1 MTGGCD
7 TRPGGDCMRATDS
20 TELLTEG
27 EAAWVF
33 TAPLPSARQTIRGAS
48 IDNKIIITG
57 AWVGH

>member
-1 MTGGCD
+1 
-7 TRPGGDCMRATDS
+7 MRATDS

-33 TAPLPSARQTIRGAS
+33 TAPLPPARHTVRGAS

-57 AWVGH
+57 AWVDH